1 MKNKLFYLMVVVMT
15 TLFAGNS
22 YAQEYATEEAV
33 PWENHAV
40 AIENAAN
47 ESEGVYLCYKYQE
60 GGETRYGFVTAG
72 ADNGTRGIL
81 TNRGLRFDVSG
92 SNSSGFKFKSVQ
104 RNPNQDDN
112 GSYLGYPS
120 GLFSSD
126 DVYLDQDTQWEV
138 SGDLKTDIRYM

>member
-47 ESEGVYLCYKYQE
+47 ES
-60 GGETRYGFVTAG
+60 
-72 ADNGTRGIL
+72 
-81 TNRGLRFDVSG
+81 
-92 SNSSGFKFKSVQ
+92 
-104 RNPNQDDN
+104 
-112 GSYLGYPS
+112 
-120 GLFSSD
+120 
-126 DVYLDQDTQWEV
+126 
-138 SGDLKTDIRYM
+138 